1 MIANKAACE
10 ISQLAQRMADGYFV
24 HYAALTVA
32 GDPNALALAPKTL
45 NRIFVPVGFVRRKDG
60 TEHVFHFTHYL
71 QLAQK
76 NVEIMHDLK
85 RVWLAA
91 ALLTVGDALSQ
102 HGYFDRAPELELV
115 RHLRNGIAHGNR
127 FRIDKPANLRRYPAH
142 NHEAWVRS
150 DKKTMFEITPQLDG
164 KIVLFDFMDA
174 GDVLDVILSIAVYL
188 MNLGNSFPLRPTVP
202 LSAGG
207 QK

>member
-1 MIANKAACE
+1 MIISQAAHE
-10 ISQLAQRMADGYFV
+10 VGQLAQRMADGYFV
-24 HYAALTVA
+24 HYAALSVA
-32 GDPNALALAPKTL
+32 TNPQAMALAPKIL
-45 NRIFVPVGFVRRKDG
+45 PKMYVPVGFVRRKDG

-127 FRIDKPANLRRYPAH
+127 FRIDKTAKLKRYPAH
-142 NHEAWVRS
+142 NRDAWVRS
-150 DKKTMFEITPQLDG
+150 DRKTIFEITAQLEG
-164 KIVLFDFMDA
+164 KIVLFDFMDD
-174 GDVLDVILSIAVYL
+174 GDVLDVLLSVAVYL
-188 MNLGNSFPLRPTVP
+188 MNLASGFPLRPVIP
-202 LSAGG
+202 APAGG